1 MTVLRFDDVW
11 FAYGGRQV
19 LRGTSFS
26 LEAGETVA
34 LLGPNGVGKTTLT
47 KLIVGLLHPGRG
59 AVSVCGRSTQD
70 RVPEQLARQV
80 AYVFQHPDQ
89 QLFKRSVSSEVAFA
103 PSLRALHTDDVEAL
117 VRDALQRT
125 GLENLAEEHPFD
137 LPPAQRKLVALAAA
151 LAQRSQ
157 LLVLDEPTQG
167 LDRSGRARV
176 VDVVRGLRAEGVAVL
191 AVTHDPALVVEAF
204 ERSLV
209 LEDGQIAHDGS
220 TAALIADSELLAQ
233 FGLPRPPAASLSMAL
248 DLPERPIRIDDVAK
262 ALAAR
267 LAPRYLH
274 DSNA

>member
-11 FAYGGRQV
+11 FAYGDRQV
-19 LRGTSFS
+19 LRGTS
-26 LEAGETVA
+26 LTIEAGETVA
-34 LLGPNGVGKTTLT
+34 LLGSNGVGKTTLT
-47 KLIVGLLHPGRG
+47 KLIVGLLHPDRG

-70 RVPEQLARQV
+70 RAPEQLARQV

-89 QLFKRSVSSEVAFA
+89 QLFERSVSSEVAFS
-103 PSLRALHTDDVEAL
+103 PRLRALHTDDVEAL
-117 VRDALQRT
+117 VRDALRRT

-151 LAQRSQ
+151 LAQRPQ

-167 LDRSGRARV
+167 LDRSSRARV
-176 VDVVRGLRAEGVAVL
+176 VEVVRGLRAAGVAVL
-191 AVTHDPALVVEAF
+191 AVTHDPALVAEGF

-209 LEDGQIAHDGS
+209 LEDGQVAHDGS
-220 TAALIADSELLAQ
+220 TAALIADSDLLAQ

>member
-11 FAYGGRQV
+11 FAYGDQQV
-19 LRGTSFS
+19 LRGTSLA

-89 QLFKRSVSSEVAFA
+89 QLFERSVSSEVAFA
-103 PSLRALHTDDVEAL
+103 PRLRALHTDDVEAL
-117 VRDALQRT
+117 VRDALRRT

-151 LAQRSQ
+151 LAQRPQ

-167 LDRSGRARV
+167 LDRSSRARV
-176 VDVVRGLRAEGVAVL
+176 VEVVRGLGADGVAVL
-191 AVTHDPALVVEAF
+191 AVTHDPALVAEAF

-209 LEDGQIAHDGS
+209 LEDGRIAHDGP
-220 TAALIADSELLAQ
+220 TAVLLSDSDLLAQ
-233 FGLPRPPAASLSMAL
+233 FGLTRPPAASLSMAL

>member
-11 FAYGGRQV
+11 FAYGDQQV
-19 LRGTSFS
+19 LRGTSLA

-89 QLFKRSVSSEVAFA
+89 QLFERSVSAEVAFA
-103 PSLRALHTDDVEAL
+103 PRLRALHTDDVEAL
-117 VRDALQRT
+117 VRDALRRT

-151 LAQRSQ
+151 LAQRPQ

-176 VDVVRGLRAEGVAVL
+176 VEVVHGLRAEGVAVL
-191 AVTHDPALVVEAF
+191 AVTHDPALVAEAF

-209 LEDGQIAHDGS
+209 LEDGRIAHDGP
-220 TAALIADSELLAQ
+220 TAVLLSDSDLLAQ
-233 FGLPRPPAASLSMAL
+233 FGLTRPPAASLSMAL